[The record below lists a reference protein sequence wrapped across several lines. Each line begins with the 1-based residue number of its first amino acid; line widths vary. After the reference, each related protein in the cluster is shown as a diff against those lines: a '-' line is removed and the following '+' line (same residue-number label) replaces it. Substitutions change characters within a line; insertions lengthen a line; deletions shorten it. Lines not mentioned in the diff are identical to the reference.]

1 MLDLDVTAQE
11 GAVDLVLDNHGGA
24 PAFTFDPEIPL
35 GASVVSAQCG
45 GRPVK
50 AEPELHDE
58 DEHARI
64 EFKAPAGVTKCSI
77 AYRGGVAVIPPL
89 TAPVVGQSSR
99 GVKITSIRLQ
109 GEALTIDADVNAAGP
124 QSVDIRTPWKPTSA
138 DGGKV
143 SAEGV
148 NLFRVDFDSPA
159 TAPQSGYSHRSVT
172 IHFNAE

>member
-1 MLDLDVTAQE
+1 
-11 GAVDLVLDNHGGA
+11 
-24 PAFTFDPEIPL
+24 
-35 GASVVSAQCG
+35 
-45 GRPVK
+45 
-50 AEPELHDE
+50 
-58 DEHARI
+58 
-64 EFKAPAGVTKCSI
+64 VTKCSI

-99 GVKITSIRLQ
+99 GVKLTSIRLQ